1 MIEYDQGRHALTAV
15 RYLQPFRQG
24 GSVPALVEADD
35 GELYVLKFH
44 AAAQG
49 RRALVAELIA
59 GEIGRMLGLRVPELA
74 FIDVA
79 PGFGMGEP
87 HQEIRETLNA
97 SAGLN
102 LGLRF
107 LPDSLEYNPL
117 LKPPPAPE
125 EAAAIVWF
133 DAFVTNVDRTP
144 RNVNMLLYQHA
155 VWLIDHGSALF
166 FHHSPNWYAQPERAL
181 TPFALVKDHV
191 LLRFAG
197 PLPEADALLK
207 PRLPQAQVEHVVDL
221 LPDAWL
227 KDGAEPAELRAGY
240 RRWLTDR
247 LAASQVFVDEAE
259 RARTRTV

>member
-1 MIEYDQGRHALTAV
+1 MIDRTLTTV

-49 RRALVAELIA
+49 RRALVAELVA
-59 GEIGRMLGLRVPELA
+59 GEIGRALGLRVPELA
-74 FIDVA
+74 FIEVA
-79 PGFGMGEP
+79 PNFGMGEA

-97 SAGLN
+97 STGLN

-117 LKPPPAPE
+117 LKPPPPQD
-125 EAAAIVWF
+125 EASAVVWF

-144 RNVNMLLYQHA
+144 RNVNMLLYQRE
-155 VWLIDHGSALF
+155 VWLIDHGSSLF
-166 FHHSPNWYAQPERAL
+166 FHHSPNWYLQPERAL
-181 TPFALVKDHV
+181 TPFALVKDHA

-197 PLPEADALLK
+197 SLAEADARLK
-207 PRLPQAQVEHVVDL
+207 PLLPPAVIDRIVDL

-227 KDGAEPAELRAGY
+227 LDGAGPAELRAGY

-247 LAASQVFVDEAE
+247 LAASEVFVEEAE

>member
-1 MIEYDQGRHALTAV
+1 VIDQTLTAV

-49 RRALVAELIA
+49 RRTLVAELLA
-59 GEIGRMLGLRVPELA
+59 GEIGRALGLRVPELA
-74 FIDVA
+74 FIEVA
-79 PGFGMGEP
+79 PNFGMGEAHP
-87 HQEIRETLNA
+87 EIRDLLNA

-107 LPDSLEYNPL
+107 LPDALEYNPL
-117 LKPPPAPE
+117 LKPPPPPE
-125 EAAAIVWF
+125 ESAAVVWF

-144 RNVNMLLYQHA
+144 RNVNLLLHQRQ
-155 VWLIDHGSALF
+155 VWLIDHGSSLF
-166 FHHSPNWYAQPERAL
+166 FHHSPNWFNQPERAL
-181 TPFALVKDHV
+181 TPFALVKDHA

-197 PLPEADALLK
+197 SVAEVDAPLRA
-207 PRLPQAQVEHVVDL
+207 RLAGEWLRQLVDL

-227 KDGAEPAELRAGY
+227 LDGAEPDALRAGY

-247 LAASQVFVDEAE
+247 LAASEVFVNEAE
-259 RARTRTV
+259 RARTRAL

>member
-1 MIEYDQGRHALTAV
+1 MIERTLTAI
-15 RYLQPFRQG
+15 RYIQPFRQG

-49 RRALVAELIA
+49 CRALIAELLT
-59 GEIGRMLGLRVPELA
+59 GEIGRTLGLRVPELA

-79 PGFGMGEP
+79 PNFGMGEA
-87 HQEIRETLNA
+87 HQEIREMLNA

-117 LKPPPAPE
+117 LKPPPRQD

-144 RNVNMLLYQHA
+144 RNVNLLLYQRQL
-155 VWLIDHGSALF
+155 WLIDHGSSLF

-181 TPFALVKDHV
+181 TPFVLVKDHA

-207 PRLPQAQVEHVVDL
+207 PRLPEELIDRVVGL

-247 LAASQVFVDEAE
+247 LAASHVFVDEAE

>member
-1 MIEYDQGRHALTAV
+1 MIERVLTTV
-15 RYLQPFRQG
+15 RYIQPFRQG

-35 GELYVLKFH
+35 GELYVLKFR

-49 RRALVAELIA
+49 RRALVAELLA
-59 GEIGRMLGLRVPELA
+59 GEIGRILGLRVPQLA
-74 FIDVA
+74 LINVE
-79 PGFGMGEP
+79 PRFGMGEA
-87 HQEIRETLNA
+87 HQEISEMLNA

-117 LKPPPAPE
+117 LKPPPAPG

-144 RNVNMLLYQHA
+144 RNVNLLLHERQL
-155 VWLIDHGSALF
+155 WLIDHGAALY
-166 FHHSPNWYAQPERAL
+166 FHHSPGWYAEPAL
-181 TPFALVKDHV
+181 GQKALAPFALVKDHV

-197 PLPEADALLK
+197 SLCEADKMLK
-207 PRLPQAQVEHVVDL
+207 PLLSAGAVESIVGL
-221 LPDAWL
+221 LPDDWL
-227 KDGAEPAELRAGY
+227 LDGVPPVQMRLAYA
-240 RRWLTDR
+240 RWLTAR

-259 RARTRTV
+259 NARTRAI

>member
-1 MIEYDQGRHALTAV
+1 MIARTLTAI

-44 AAAQG
+44 GAAQG
-49 RRALVAELIA
+49 RRALVAELLA
-59 GEIGRMLGLRVPELA
+59 GEIGRSLGLRVPELA
-74 FIDVA
+74 FIEVA
-79 PGFGMGEP
+79 PNFGMGEA
-87 HQEIRETLNA
+87 HQEIREMLNA

-117 LKPPPAPE
+117 LKPPPSPE
-125 EAAAIVWF
+125 EASAVVWF

-144 RNVNMLLYQHA
+144 RNVNMLLYQRE

-166 FHHSPNWYAQPERAL
+166 FHHSSNWFKQPERAL

-191 LLRFAG
+191 LLPFATG
-197 PLPEADALLK
+197 MPEADALLK
-207 PRLPQAQVEHVVDL
+207 PKLPQEQIDRIVSL

-227 KDGAEPAELRAGY
+227 LDGAEPAELRVGY

-247 LAASQVFVDEAE
+247 LASSDVFVEEAE
-259 RARTRTV
+259 RARGRAV